1 MGEREGD
8 VFTDDV
14 GLSRHVTSVF
24 GVTRHAAVTD
34 VMTTQRCGVCLVSSG
49 RFQCLFEGVADGLQ

>member
-1 MGEREGD
+1 MY
-8 VFTDDV
+8 FTDDV
-14 GLSRHVTSVF
+14 GLSRRVTSIF

-34 VMTTQRCGVCLVSSG
+34 VVTTQRCGVCLVSSG